1 MSLSVVPSVF
11 QAPLYRPKRGNLSE
25 EEYSVALLN
34 YESQLA
40 ARFSMCCTE
49 KRYTALD
56 FSCESD
62 EDEEED
68 EEGDEEED
76 EEEDEDEDSLTTN
89 TDTGTEYDVYED
101 DDEDESVCEEDTMN
115 HRILILAPEQLHR
128 PTEDGCPVCLE
139 EFTWANCVT
148 TNCDHSFCV
157 TCYEKY
163 TKRSCP
169 CCCQQVNMLTT
180 YQTAI
185 EKDKV

>member
-11 QAPLYRPKRGNLSE
+11 QTPLYRPNRGNLSE

-34 YESQLA
+34 YENQLA
-40 ARFSMCCTE
+40 ARFSMCCTG
-49 KRYTALD
+49 KRFTPLD

-62 EDEEED
+62 DDDEDDYDDED
-68 EEGDEEED
+68 
-76 EEEDEDEDSLTTN
+76 DEDEDNDSWTTN
-89 TDTGTEYDVYED
+89 TDTGTEYDVDED
-101 DDEDESVCEEDTMN
+101 DDEDEEDQDEGTMN
-115 HRILILAPEQLHR
+115 HRILNLPPEQLQR

-148 TNCDHSFCV
+148 TNCNHSFCV

-163 TKRSCP
+163 TRRSCP
-169 CCCQQVNMLTT
+169 CCRQRVNMLTT

-185 EKDKV
+185 EKDQV